1 MKGQYK
7 LYYNDDDGVGGA
19 DDEGV
24 GADDDEDVGTG
35 DDAVMRNHLD
45 IK

>member
-1 MKGQYK
+1 MEGQ
-7 LYYNDDDGVGGA
+7 YNDDDGVGGA

-24 GADDDEDVGTG
+24 GSDDDEDVGTG

>member
-1 MKGQYK
+1 MEGQ
-7 LYYNDDDGVGGA
+7 YNDDDGVGGA